1 MNRNK
6 LIVGVLVLATCIS
19 LLVLVSQ
26 FVSPEYF
33 ESQKSSYQQ
42 FYHENPLLVVV
53 IYVIGS
59 AILIGAALPVTGI
72 LVLMSGALFGL
83 PVGIIASA
91 LATTIGSIIGF
102 LWSRYLLKEMLQRR
116 YKHHFDIINRG
127 IQKEGGYYVFS
138 IRLFMI
144 FPYFLVNLLCGV
156 TDIKLRTYTI
166 ATLLGQLIVA
176 SIWVYAGSQLAR
188 IDSAKDILSPQL
200 IISLG
205 AVGLAPLLLNRTFGW
220 IQSRRRLKNTEA

>member
-1 MNRNK
+1 
-6 LIVGVLVLATCIS
+6 
-19 LLVLVSQ
+19 
-26 FVSPEYF
+26 
-33 ESQKSSYQQ
+33 
-42 FYHENPLLVVV
+42 
-53 IYVIGS
+53 
-59 AILIGAALPVTGI
+59 
-72 LVLMSGALFGL
+72 
-83 PVGIIASA
+83 
-91 LATTIGSIIGF
+91 
-102 LWSRYLLKEMLQRR
+102 MLQRR